1 MPSLEEIDI
10 HTAARYGENG
20 YPWAE
25 WDRLRAEAPVYWYD
39 RPGITPFWAI
49 TGYDDIRFVA
59 ADDALFINGGPRL
72 RLMTT
77 EEDRRMTAGLA
88 QRAADYGWDPDE
100 PMDFIFMDRP
110 RHTNF
115 RSITNRRFTPR
126 AMRDIEADLD
136 EYAKR
141 FTDEFVDILERDG
154 DADLVSDFAV
164 KLPLATICGLMGLPV
179 DDWATVH
186 KYTDIL
192 FDTLGAQQWR
202 LANESPAEQRDRM
215 SGEFREYINALIAA
229 RRVART
235 DDLAAAVV
243 HGMVDGCPLTA
254 QQLNGY
260 LFVLIAA
267 GNETTRNATTRG
279 LSELLRNRD
288 QLDRLLADER
298 LVEPAVEE
306 MLRWTSPVIQF
317 ARTATADI
325 ELHGRLIRA
334 GDTVGLFYPSGNRD
348 DSVFEHPYTFD
359 VGRQPNNH
367 LGFGHGAHF
376 CLGANLARWELR
388 AMLRAVLPL
397 LPRLELVGEPDRL
410 SHFHVGAVRA
420 QRVRLT
426 TSVAGAPGDAGHR
439 RRQGEHAP

>member
-1 MPSLEEIDI
+1 MPALDELDI
-10 HTAARYGENG
+10 HTAGRYGERG

-25 WDRLRAEAPVYWYD
+25 WDRLRAEVPVYRYD

-49 TGYDDIRFVA
+49 TRHDDIRFVSSN
-59 ADDALFINGGPRL
+59 DASFINGGPRL

-77 EEDRRMTAGLA
+77 EEDQRMAAGLA
-88 QRAADYGWDPDE
+88 QRAAAYGWDPDE

-110 RHTNF
+110 RHTKF

-126 AMRDIEADLD
+126 AMRDIEADLAG
-136 EYAKR
+136 YAAR
-141 FTDEFVDILERDG
+141 FTDEFVAILERDG
-154 DADLVSDFAV
+154 HADLVTDFAV

-192 FDTLGAQQWR
+192 FDTVSAQQW
-202 LANESPAEQRDRM
+202 LLPDETPMEQRDRM
-215 SGEFREYINALIAA
+215 SAEFREYINALIAA
-229 RRVART
+229 RRAEHT

-243 HGMVDGCPLTA
+243 HGTVDGCPLTA

-267 GNETTRNATTRG
+267 GNETTRNATTGG
-279 LSELLRNRD
+279 LAQLLRNRD
-288 QLDRLLADER
+288 QLDRLLADED

-306 MLRWTSPVIQF
+306 MVRWTSPVIQF

-325 ELHGRLIRA
+325 ELRGRLIRS
-334 GDTVGLFYPSGNRD
+334 GDTVGIFYPSGNRD
-348 DSVFEHPYTFD
+348 ESVFENPYAFD

-367 LGFGHGAHF
+367 LGFGHGVHF

-388 AMLRAVLPL
+388 AMLRAVLPV

-410 SHFHVGAVRA
+410 GHFHVGAVRS
-420 QRVRLT
+420 QRVRL
-426 TSVAGAPGDAGHR
+426 AG
-439 RRQGEHAP
+439 